1 MTGRIFLMPGAPIFA
16 ALAFAILPSAVVAA
30 PQALGLVATA
40 EPTPLQCEDGVCQG
54 FFTAFCLQEK
64 RLPPGYGFPYRPG
77 ETSQITLLITTDD
90 NRRITLPGRGL
101 LDFESHNTYSSVNIS
116 VDEARIAAYR
126 PKAVSVQIAPL
137 ASLIPIDVPGDRAP
151 QTPAELDKAIGSDR
165 LAAKHF
171 FDEGDLAG
179 EAALTAMLINML
191 PKSRSVSRSARADIW
206 RQAVASRA
214 ARKYGETSVARA
226 RQNFY
231 ACRRTVDSSTRM
243 TLRDCLEVKHRARQV
258 ETNRSYWKSL
268 NGF

>member
-1 MTGRIFLMPGAPIFA
+1 MTGRTFSIPGASIFA
-16 ALAFAILPSAVVAA
+16 ALAFAFLPAAAIGA

-54 FFTAFCLQEK
+54 FFSAFCLQEK

-77 ETSQITLLITTDD
+77 DTSQITLLITTDD

-101 LDFESHNTYSSVNIS
+101 LEFESHSTYSSVHIS
-116 VDEARIAAYR
+116 VDEVRIAAYR

-137 ASLIPIDVPGDRAP
+137 ASLIPIDVPGDRHP

-171 FDEGDLAG
+171 FDDGDLAG
-179 EAALTAMLINML
+179 EAALTAMLINLL

-206 RQAVASRA
+206 RQTVASEA

-226 RQNFY
+226 GKRFD
-231 ACRRTVDSSTRM
+231 ACERTVDSSTGM
-243 TLRDCLEVKHRARQV
+243 MLRDCLEAKHRILQV